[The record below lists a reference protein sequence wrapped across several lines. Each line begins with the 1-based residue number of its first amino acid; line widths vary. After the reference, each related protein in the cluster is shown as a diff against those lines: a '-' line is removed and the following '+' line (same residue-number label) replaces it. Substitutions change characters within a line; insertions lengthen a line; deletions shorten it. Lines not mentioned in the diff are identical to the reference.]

1 MHRGGGLGE
10 GTDDLGP
17 RRARR
22 GRHRREA
29 EDTTEARRTPAA
41 PAEPERYDRG
51 TDRYDR
57 QPERTREQQPERPLD
72 RTRETPPDRP
82 RDFPRDLPHD
92 RTARDLPLGRPQD
105 LPLDRPRDLPLG
117 QARDLPLGRPQD
129 LPLERPSDPARD
141 RSSSDPARDRTFDVP
156 RDRTF
161 DLPRD
166 RTLDLDPT
174 FGVDRAGGPDRPAD
188 PAPGRAGRRR
198 KDRRAN
204 RADRAERADRTDQAD
219 RLRAGSGNG
228 GRVGVTYKYFGAP
241 DGATAAR
248 VPISMRPEELG
259 GDELGMNGMFTK
271 IKPET
276 MAAMVLTGIEG
287 VPLHKVPPLELVV
300 LHPDYAVVKLPM
312 TVVDPLR
319 GIGEEAVGAAAF
331 IWSTVPDRGGPRDAF
346 NVYQLLHEWQDFSHR
361 LHEAGHQAY
370 CLVWP

>member
-22 GRHRREA
+22 GRHRRDA
-29 EDTTEARRTPAA
+29 EETTETRQTDARQAQGA
-41 PAEPERYDRG
+41 PGEPERYDR
-51 TDRYDR
+51 
-57 QPERTREQQPERPLD
+57 QI
-72 RTRETPPDRP
+72 
-82 RDFPRDLPHD
+82 
-92 RTARDLPLGRPQD
+92 
-105 LPLDRPRDLPLG
+105 
-117 QARDLPLGRPQD
+117 
-129 LPLERPSDPARD
+129 
-141 RSSSDPARDRTFDVP
+141 
-156 RDRTF
+156 
-161 DLPRD
+161 
-166 RTLDLDPT
+166 
-174 FGVDRAGGPDRPAD
+174 
-188 PAPGRAGRRR
+188 
-198 KDRRAN
+198 DRRADH
-204 RADRAERADRTDQAD
+204 RAD
-219 RLRAGSGNG
+219 RLRAGSRNG

-361 LHEAGHQAY
+361 LHEAGHQPY

>member
-10 GTDDLGP
+10 GTDDLNP

-22 GRHRREA
+22 GKHRREA
-29 EDTTEARRTPAA
+29 EEAA
-41 PAEPERYDRG
+41 
-51 TDRYDR
+51 
-57 QPERTREQQPERPLD
+57 
-72 RTRETPPDRP
+72 
-82 RDFPRDLPHD
+82 
-92 RTARDLPLGRPQD
+92 
-105 LPLDRPRDLPLG
+105 
-117 QARDLPLGRPQD
+117 
-129 LPLERPSDPARD
+129 
-141 RSSSDPARDRTFDVP
+141 
-156 RDRTF
+156 
-161 DLPRD
+161 
-166 RTLDLDPT
+166 
-174 FGVDRAGGPDRPAD
+174 
-188 PAPGRAGRRR
+188 GRAGQTRGSQGDPDERI
-198 KDRRAN
+198 
-204 RADRAERADRTDQAD
+204 DRAVE
-219 RLRAGSGNG
+219 RLRAESGNG

-287 VPLHKVPPLELVV
+287 VPLNKVPPLELVV

-361 LHEAGHQAY
+361 LHEAGHQPY

>member
-29 EDTTEARRTPAA
+29 EEATETRQADARQAQGLPS
-41 PAEPERYDRG
+41 EPEPG
-51 TDRYDR
+51 
-57 QPERTREQQPERPLD
+57 
-72 RTRETPPDRP
+72 
-82 RDFPRDLPHD
+82 D
-92 RTARDLPLGRPQD
+92 RTARLG
-105 LPLDRPRDLPLG
+105 
-117 QARDLPLGRPQD
+117 
-129 LPLERPSDPARD
+129 
-141 RSSSDPARDRTFDVP
+141 
-156 RDRTF
+156 
-161 DLPRD
+161 
-166 RTLDLDPT
+166 
-174 FGVDRAGGPDRPAD
+174 
-188 PAPGRAGRRR
+188 
-198 KDRRAN
+198 
-204 RADRAERADRTDQAD
+204 
-219 RLRAGSGNG
+219 AGSRNG

-319 GIGEEAVGAAAF
+319 DIGEEAVGAAAF

-361 LHEAGHQAY
+361 LHEAGHQPY

>member
-29 EDTTEARRTPAA
+29 EEASEARQTHGTPGEA
-41 PAEPERYDRG
+41 DR
-51 TDRYDR
+51 
-57 QPERTREQQPERPLD
+57 LD
-72 RTRETPPDRP
+72 
-82 RDFPRDLPHD
+82 
-92 RTARDLPLGRPQD
+92 
-105 LPLDRPRDLPLG
+105 
-117 QARDLPLGRPQD
+117 
-129 LPLERPSDPARD
+129 
-141 RSSSDPARDRTFDVP
+141 
-156 RDRTF
+156 
-161 DLPRD
+161 
-166 RTLDLDPT
+166 
-174 FGVDRAGGPDRPAD
+174 
-188 PAPGRAGRRR
+188 GRAGR
-198 KDRRAN
+198 
-204 RADRAERADRTDQAD
+204 
-219 RLRAGSGNG
+219 LGAGSRNG

-361 LHEAGHQAY
+361 LHEAGHQPY

>member
-29 EDTTEARRTPAA
+29 EEAAEARQTQGSPGS
-41 PAEPERYDRG
+41 PGSPGSQGSQNDPERIDPSGRMDGMDYTDRG
-51 TDRYDR
+51 
-57 QPERTREQQPERPLD
+57 
-72 RTRETPPDRP
+72 
-82 RDFPRDLPHD
+82 
-92 RTARDLPLGRPQD
+92 
-105 LPLDRPRDLPLG
+105 
-117 QARDLPLGRPQD
+117 
-129 LPLERPSDPARD
+129 
-141 RSSSDPARDRTFDVP
+141 
-156 RDRTF
+156 
-161 DLPRD
+161 
-166 RTLDLDPT
+166 
-174 FGVDRAGGPDRPAD
+174 
-188 PAPGRAGRRR
+188 
-198 KDRRAN
+198 
-204 RADRAERADRTDQAD
+204 AD

-361 LHEAGHQAY
+361 LHEAGHQPY

>member
-29 EDTTEARRTPAA
+29 EEATETRQADARQAQGLPS
-41 PAEPERYDRG
+41 EPERG
-51 TDRYDR
+51 
-57 QPERTREQQPERPLD
+57 
-72 RTRETPPDRP
+72 
-82 RDFPRDLPHD
+82 D
-92 RTARDLPLGRPQD
+92 RTAGLG
-105 LPLDRPRDLPLG
+105 
-117 QARDLPLGRPQD
+117 
-129 LPLERPSDPARD
+129 
-141 RSSSDPARDRTFDVP
+141 
-156 RDRTF
+156 
-161 DLPRD
+161 
-166 RTLDLDPT
+166 
-174 FGVDRAGGPDRPAD
+174 
-188 PAPGRAGRRR
+188 
-198 KDRRAN
+198 
-204 RADRAERADRTDQAD
+204 
-219 RLRAGSGNG
+219 AGSRNG

-319 GIGEEAVGAAAF
+319 DIGEEAVGAAAF

-361 LHEAGHQAY
+361 LHEAGHQPY

>member
-29 EDTTEARRTPAA
+29 EEATEARQADARQTQGVPS
-41 PAEPERYDRG
+41 EPERH
-51 TDRYDR
+51 DR
-57 QPERTREQQPERPLD
+57 Q
-72 RTRETPPDRP
+72 
-82 RDFPRDLPHD
+82 
-92 RTARDLPLGRPQD
+92 
-105 LPLDRPRDLPLG
+105 
-117 QARDLPLGRPQD
+117 
-129 LPLERPSDPARD
+129 S
-141 RSSSDPARDRTFDVP
+141 
-156 RDRTF
+156 
-161 DLPRD
+161 
-166 RTLDLDPT
+166 
-174 FGVDRAGGPDRPAD
+174 
-188 PAPGRAGRRR
+188 
-198 KDRRAN
+198 DRRPD
-204 RADRAERADRTDQAD
+204 DRAESL
-219 RLRAGSGNG
+219 RLGSRNG

-319 GIGEEAVGAAAF
+319 DIGEEAVGAAAF

-361 LHEAGHQAY
+361 LHEAGHQPY

>member
-22 GRHRREA
+22 GRHRRDA
-29 EDTTEARRTPAA
+29 EEVDDVRQTQGVPGMPGVPGVPSES
-41 PAEPERYDRG
+41 ER
-51 TDRYDR
+51 
-57 QPERTREQQPERPLD
+57 L
-72 RTRETPPDRP
+72 
-82 RDFPRDLPHD
+82 
-92 RTARDLPLGRPQD
+92 
-105 LPLDRPRDLPLG
+105 
-117 QARDLPLGRPQD
+117 
-129 LPLERPSDPARD
+129 
-141 RSSSDPARDRTFDVP
+141 
-156 RDRTF
+156 
-161 DLPRD
+161 
-166 RTLDLDPT
+166 
-174 FGVDRAGGPDRPAD
+174 
-188 PAPGRAGRRR
+188 
-198 KDRRAN
+198 
-204 RADRAERADRTDQAD
+204 DQAVE
-219 RLRAGSGNG
+219 RFSAGSRNG

-259 GDELGMNGMFTK
+259 GDELGMGGMFTK

-319 GIGEEAVGAAAF
+319 EIGEEAVGAAAF

-361 LHEAGHQAY
+361 LHEAGHQPY

>member
-29 EDTTEARRTPAA
+29 EEAAEARQAHAGPN
-41 PAEPERYDRG
+41 EPDR
-51 TDRYDR
+51 
-57 QPERTREQQPERPLD
+57 LD
-72 RTRETPPDRP
+72 RE
-82 RDFPRDLPHD
+82 
-92 RTARDLPLGRPQD
+92 
-105 LPLDRPRDLPLG
+105 
-117 QARDLPLGRPQD
+117 
-129 LPLERPSDPARD
+129 
-141 RSSSDPARDRTFDVP
+141 V
-156 RDRTF
+156 
-161 DLPRD
+161 
-166 RTLDLDPT
+166 
-174 FGVDRAGGPDRPAD
+174 
-188 PAPGRAGRRR
+188 
-198 KDRRAN
+198 
-204 RADRAERADRTDQAD
+204 D
-219 RLRAGSGNG
+219 RLRARSRNG

-248 VPISMRPEELG
+248 VPISMRPEQLG

-287 VPLHKVPPLELVV
+287 VPLHRVPPLELVV

>member
-22 GRHRREA
+22 GKHRRDA
-29 EDTTEARRTPAA
+29 EDSNEARQGHVVPGMPDAA
-41 PAEPERYDRG
+41 GVPGVPSEHEP
-51 TDRYDR
+51 
-57 QPERTREQQPERPLD
+57 
-72 RTRETPPDRP
+72 
-82 RDFPRDLPHD
+82 F
-92 RTARDLPLGRPQD
+92 
-105 LPLDRPRDLPLG
+105 
-117 QARDLPLGRPQD
+117 
-129 LPLERPSDPARD
+129 
-141 RSSSDPARDRTFDVP
+141 
-156 RDRTF
+156 
-161 DLPRD
+161 
-166 RTLDLDPT
+166 
-174 FGVDRAGGPDRPAD
+174 
-188 PAPGRAGRRR
+188 
-198 KDRRAN
+198 DRRI
-204 RADRAERADRTDQAD
+204 DGQVD
-219 RLRAGSGNG
+219 RLRAESRNG

-361 LHEAGHQAY
+361 LHEAGHQPY

>member
-22 GRHRREA
+22 GRHRRDA
-29 EDTTEARRTPAA
+29 EETTETRRTQGGPG
-41 PAEPERYDRG
+41 EPERYDR
-51 TDRYDR
+51 
-57 QPERTREQQPERPLD
+57 QP
-72 RTRETPPDRP
+72 
-82 RDFPRDLPHD
+82 
-92 RTARDLPLGRPQD
+92 
-105 LPLDRPRDLPLG
+105 
-117 QARDLPLGRPQD
+117 
-129 LPLERPSDPARD
+129 
-141 RSSSDPARDRTFDVP
+141 
-156 RDRTF
+156 
-161 DLPRD
+161 
-166 RTLDLDPT
+166 
-174 FGVDRAGGPDRPAD
+174 
-188 PAPGRAGRRR
+188 
-198 KDRRAN
+198 
-204 RADRAERADRTDQAD
+204 
-219 RLRAGSGNG
+219 LRAGSRNG

-276 MAAMVLTGIEG
+276 MAAMVLTGIQG

-319 GIGEEAVGAAAF
+319 GVGEEAVGAAAF

-346 NVYQLLHEWQDFSHR
+346 NVYQLLHEWQDFSVR
-361 LHEAGHQAY
+361 LHEAGHQPY

>member
-29 EDTTEARRTPAA
+29 EESTEARQTDARRAQGVPS
-41 PAEPERYDRG
+41 EPG
-51 TDRYDR
+51 RYDR
-57 QPERTREQQPERPLD
+57 Q
-72 RTRETPPDRP
+72 
-82 RDFPRDLPHD
+82 
-92 RTARDLPLGRPQD
+92 
-105 LPLDRPRDLPLG
+105 
-117 QARDLPLGRPQD
+117 
-129 LPLERPSDPARD
+129 
-141 RSSSDPARDRTFDVP
+141 
-156 RDRTF
+156 
-161 DLPRD
+161 
-166 RTLDLDPT
+166 
-174 FGVDRAGGPDRPAD
+174 VDRQSR
-188 PAPGRAGRRR
+188 
-198 KDRRAN
+198 
-204 RADRAERADRTDQAD
+204 
-219 RLRAGSGNG
+219 NG

-276 MAAMVLTGIEG
+276 MAAMVLTGIQG

-300 LHPDYAVVKLPM
+300 LHPDYAVVKLPT

-361 LHEAGHQAY
+361 LHEAGHQPY

>member
-22 GRHRREA
+22 GKHRRDAEA
-29 EDTTEARRTPAA
+29 AAAAAEEADA
-41 PAEPERYDRG
+41 
-51 TDRYDR
+51 
-57 QPERTREQQPERPLD
+57 
-72 RTRETPPDRP
+72 
-82 RDFPRDLPHD
+82 
-92 RTARDLPLGRPQD
+92 
-105 LPLDRPRDLPLG
+105 G
-117 QARDLPLGRPQD
+117 QALSG
-129 LPLERPSDPARD
+129 
-141 RSSSDPARDRTFDVP
+141 T
-156 RDRTF
+156 
-161 DLPRD
+161 
-166 RTLDLDPT
+166 
-174 FGVDRAGGPDRPAD
+174 
-188 PAPGRAGRRR
+188 
-198 KDRRAN
+198 
-204 RADRAERADRTDQAD
+204 
-219 RLRAGSGNG
+219 GSRNG

-259 GDELGMNGMFTK
+259 GDELGMGGMFTK

-287 VPLHKVPPLELVV
+287 IPLHKVPPLELVV

-319 GIGEEAVGAAAF
+319 GVGEEAVGAAAF

-346 NVYQLLHEWQDFSHR
+346 YVYQLLHEWQDFSHR
-361 LHEAGHQAY
+361 LHDAGHQAY

>member
-22 GRHRREA
+22 GKHRRDA
-29 EDTTEARRTPAA
+29 EDSNEARQ
-41 PAEPERYDRG
+41 EHVV
-51 TDRYDR
+51 
-57 QPERTREQQPERPLD
+57 
-72 RTRETPPDRP
+72 PDMP
-82 RDFPRDLPHD
+82 
-92 RTARDLPLGRPQD
+92 G
-105 LPLDRPRDLPLG
+105 
-117 QARDLPLGRPQD
+117 
-129 LPLERPSDPARD
+129 
-141 RSSSDPARDRTFDVP
+141 VP
-156 RDRTF
+156 
-161 DLPRD
+161 
-166 RTLDLDPT
+166 
-174 FGVDRAGGPDRPAD
+174 
-188 PAPGRAGRRR
+188 
-198 KDRRAN
+198 N
-204 RADRAERADRTDQAD
+204 ESERADRRSDRD
-219 RLRAGSGNG
+219 RLRVSGNG

-361 LHEAGHQAY
+361 LHEAGHQPY